1 MMMEMV
7 FMTSMRFITQKIQK
21 IGMISLLVIMMEM
34 VFQMHLK
41 HQEIPALVI
50 GILTMTALRMVGKLR
65 IFKMIMQG

>member
-1 MMMEMV
+1 MGNMKEMTRLKIYLEITWIMMMMEMV

-41 HQEIPALVI
+41 HQEALV
-50 GILTMTALRMVGKLR
+50 
-65 IFKMIMQG
+65 

>member
-41 HQEIPALVI
+41 HQEILALVI
-50 GILTMTALRMVGKLR
+50 GILTMTALRMVGELR
-65 IFKMIMQG
+65 IFKIIAQG

>member
-21 IGMISLLVIMMEM
+21 IGMISLLVIMMGT

-50 GILTMTALRMVGKLR
+50 GILMMTALRMVGELR
-65 IFKMIMQG
+65 IFKMIAQG